1 MKAFEELKAYIQT
14 PFLIQPVPDK
24 NLFLQLIVTYEDTS
38 SILILEDVG
47 IQRHIYYTSRILKDM
62 EKNHS

>member
-14 PFLIQPVPDK
+14 PFLIQPVQDK
-24 NLFLQLIVTYEDTS
+24 NLFLQLIVTDEDTS

-62 EKNHS
+62 EKNYS